1 MKGLVTIFHNFN
13 VLVFLIDTTFSSS
26 SAYVTYVHLVAAKA
40 KKERKGEKRRR
51 K

>member
-1 MKGLVTIFHNFN
+1 MKGLVTILHNFK

-26 SAYVTYVHLVAAKA
+26 SMYVTYVHLATTGKA
-40 KKERKGEKRRR
+40 KKERKGR